1 MTDGVITKLIDGL
14 GTYLAAQGVV
24 TWSPDSVVAV
34 DVSPPPMFDTMY
46 PDSPDLA
53 VCLATYYTGGDEPT
67 FSESVLMLQV
77 KTRSTL
83 DAPRAGTDL
92 DDAIAQQLLGN
103 WPLTLGNGVRI
114 SIIERTSGTPL
125 GRDEA
130 GRHERVTNYRLTIYD
145 PGPHR
150 G

>member
-1 MTDGVITKLIDGL
+1 MTAGIISQLIDGL
-14 GTYLAAQGVV
+14 GAYLAAAGAV
-24 TWSPDSVVAV
+24 TWSPSAVVAA
-34 DVSPPPMFDTMY
+34 DVTPPPLFDTMY
-46 PDSPDLA
+46 PDQPDVA
-53 VCLATYYTGGDEPT
+53 AALATYYTGGDEPT
-67 FSESVLMLQV
+67 FSESVVMLQV
-77 KTRSTL
+77 KTRSSL
-83 DAPRAGTDL
+83 DSPRAGTDL

-103 WPLTLGNGVRI
+103 WPLVLGNGVHI

-130 GRHERVTNYRLTIYD
+130 GRHERVTNYRVTFYD